1 MVKYKLSELRK
12 FIGQEVAS
20 SEWIKLDQNRI
31 NEFAKIT
38 EDEQFIHVD
47 PTRASKETPFGGTI
61 AHGFLTLSMLPKL
74 ADSAQPKIEGVKIT
88 INYGF
93 DKIRFISPVAAGSLI
108 RARFTLRELT
118 EQTPKKIITKW
129 DVFVEIK
136 NQTKPAIVANWINLL
151 LF

>member
-1 MVKYKLSELRK
+1 MVKYKISELKK
-12 FIGQEVAS
+12 FIGQEVTL
-20 SEWIKLDQNRI
+20 SEWIRLDQNRI

-47 PTRASKETPFGGTI
+47 PIKASKETPFGGTI
-61 AHGFLTLSMLPKL
+61 AHGFLTLSMLARL
-74 ADSAQPKIEGVKIT
+74 ADSAQPKIEGIKIT

-108 RARFTLRELT
+108 RARFTLTELT
-118 EQTPKKIITKW
+118 EQTPKKIMTKW
-129 DVFVEIK
+129 GVSVEIR

>member
-1 MVKYKLSELRK
+1 MYKISELKK
-12 FIGQEVAS
+12 FIGQEVAL

-61 AHGFLTLSMLPKL
+61 AHGFLTLSMLAKL
-74 ADSAQPKIEGVKIT
+74 ADSGQPKIEGIKIT

-118 EQTPKKIITKW
+118 EKTPKKIMTKW
-129 DVFVEIK
+129 DVSVEIR
-136 NQTKPAIVANWINLL
+136 NQTKPAIIANWINLL